1 MFVATHWD
9 CWPIHNQALKRKWI
23 LGDQPDVEGKS
34 PKAHAATNQEL
45 VNWKML
51 FSLLN
56 TFFPLSS
63 WQSLWHTLGA
73 LVWKF
78 TYCHSG
84 DNPWSLSPHATS
96 FKFSRGGTIFFL
108 NWSHIC
114 SSIVTFRCLE
124 TLPWVRSL
132 RLTWELDWNDEV
144 VGEQFS
150 SIARFKWT
158 LTISRFDVDHLT
170 QALKP
175 IDQPQFEQLG
185 QSRPTAGKA

>member
-1 MFVATHWD
+1 MKKNSLWSLSEELRQASGWSVYLIETLNQNNPWYWQSNMFAAAYLD
-9 CWPIHNQALKRKWI
+9 CKPIHNQALKRKWI

-34 PKAHAATNQEL
+34 PKAHAAANQEL

-84 DNPWSLSPHATS
+84 DNRWSLSPHATS
-96 FKFSRGGTIFFL
+96 FKFPRGGTIFFL
-108 NWSHIC
+108 KWI
-114 SSIVTFRCLE
+114 
-124 TLPWVRSL
+124 SL
-132 RLTWELDWNDEV
+132 RLTWV
-144 VGEQFS
+144 RF
-150 SIARFKWT
+150 AR
-158 LTISRFDVDHLT
+158 L
-170 QALKP
+170 
-175 IDQPQFEQLG
+175 
-185 QSRPTAGKA
+185 